1 MIISASRRTDV
12 PACYSEW
19 FFNRL
24 QAGFV
29 LVRNPWNPR
38 QVSKISLSPEV
49 VDGFVFWTKN
59 PRPML
64 PRLKELHAYPYYFQ
78 FTLTPY
84 GRDVEPGLPE
94 KQEVLLP
101 AFRQLSA
108 AVGKERVVWRYDP
121 VFLSNAYTMEYHR
134 KAFADMARQ
143 LAGFTETCTVSFLDL
158 YRDTPGKI
166 RPWGITPP
174 DARQQRELLAQFAQT
189 ARQAGMVLDTCAEPE
204 TGQALGVPQA
214 HCIDR
219 ARLARIGGIPLSV
232 ERDKHQRPGCGC
244 AASVDI
250 GAYQTC
256 PHGCVYCY
264 ATKRVLTAQEHYQQ
278 HDPHSPLLF
287 GRLGPQDRVQER
299 RMMSHR
305 VTQTNFLG
313 EG

>member
-12 PACYSEW
+12 PACYSDW
-19 FFNRL
+19 FFERL

-29 LVRNPWNPR
+29 LARNPWNPH
-38 QVSKISLSPEV
+38 QVSKISLAPEV
-49 VDGFVFWTKN
+49 VDGLVFWTKD

-64 PRLKELHAYPYYFQ
+64 PRLQELPAVPFYFQ

-84 GRDVEPGLPE
+84 GREVEPGLPE
-94 KQEVLLP
+94 KQAVLLP

-108 AVGKERVVWRYDP
+108 SVGKERVVWRYDP
-121 VFLSNAYTMEYHR
+121 VFLSGTYSMEYHCH
-134 KAFADMARQ
+134 AFAEMARQ

-158 YRDTPGKI
+158 YRDTPKKI
-166 RPWGITPP
+166 RPLGITPP
-174 DARQQRELLAQFAQT
+174 DVRQQRELLAQFAQI
-189 ARQAGMVLDTCAEPE
+189 ARQTGIALSTCAEPGIGE
-204 TGQALGVPQA
+204 ALGIPPA

-219 ARLARIGGIPLSV
+219 ARLERIGGVPLSV

-264 ATKRVLTAQEHYQQ
+264 ATKGILTAQEHYRQ

-287 GRLGPQDRVQER
+287 GQLGPQDRVQER
-299 RMMSHR
+299 KLASNRMA
-305 VTQTNFLG
+305 QIDFLMG
-313 EG
+313 E